1 VGCVVIG
8 ASFDTPADNKA
19 FAEAQSFGFELLS
32 DVDRRVGEAYE
43 VVRPEQDRYRDFPRR
58 VSYLIDPAG
67 VIRRAY
73 TVADVAGHADQVLN
87 DVALFSGR
95 R

>member
-1 VGCVVIG
+1 M
-8 ASFDTPADNKA
+8 
-19 FAEAQSFGFELLS
+19 L
-32 DVDRRVGEAYE
+32 
-43 VVRPEQDRYRDFPRR
+43 RPEQERYRDFPLR

-73 TVADVAGHADQVLN
+73 TVADVAGHADHVLH
-87 DVALFSGR
+87 DVALLSGR

>member
-1 VGCVVIG
+1 M
-8 ASFDTPADNKA
+8 
-19 FAEAQSFGFELLS
+19 
-32 DVDRRVGEAYE
+32 
-43 VVRPEQDRYRDFPRR
+43 VRPEQDRYRDFPRR